1 MGGPSN
7 HPDRGRKRVM
17 ATTECPSQSSPRPFE
32 KALTLVEVGARR
44 LVAVWNAARNRR
56 SVARLLEW
64 DDRMLSD
71 IGLTQ
76 GDVRSALSGRLT
88 EDPTDQLGARYGERR
103 YATRA
108 TARES
113 RQGT

>member
-1 MGGPSN
+1 
-7 HPDRGRKRVM
+7 
-17 ATTECPSQSSPRPFE
+17 
-32 KALTLVEVGARR
+32 
-44 LVAVWNAARNRR
+44 
-56 SVARLLEW
+56 
-64 DDRMLSD
+64 MLSD

-76 GDVRSALSGRLT
+76 GDVRSALSGGLT

>member
-1 MGGPSN
+1 
-7 HPDRGRKRVM
+7 M
-17 ATTECPSQSSPRPFE
+17 ATTECQSQTSRSPFE
-32 KALTLVEVGARR
+32 KALTLVEAGARR
-44 LVAVWNAARNRR
+44 VVAVWNAARNRR

-76 GDVRSALSGRLT
+76 GDVRSALSGGIT

-113 RQGT
+113 RQGS

>member
-1 MGGPSN
+1 
-7 HPDRGRKRVM
+7 M
-17 ATTECPSQSSPRPFE
+17 ATTEFHPETSLVVRT
-32 KALTLVEVGARR
+32 LTLVEAAARG
-44 LVAVWNAARNRR
+44 VAALWNAVKNRR
-56 SVARLLEW
+56 QVARLLEW

-76 GDVRSALSGRLT
+76 GDVRAALSGNLN
-88 EDPTDQLGARYGERR
+88 EDPTDQLGALYGERR

-108 TARES
+108 TAREV